1 QMRSIA
7 SGKFSYSALCS
18 PVAANALP
26 GLRVHRR
33 LRAGSPDRCAASPPG
48 NNGGASSTAIR
59 QQGKRLIQ
67 SGWVLLFFQQAHKNR
82 QRFIKLMALRR

>member
-1 QMRSIA
+1 PGQMRSIA

-48 NNGGASSTAIR
+48 QALFQTSFPTNWPYQCFLKSSNGSHIHHFSSQTYCSSIT
-59 QQGKRLIQ
+59 
-67 SGWVLLFFQQAHKNR
+67 FD
-82 QRFIKLMALRR
+82 